1 MKTISQRS
9 EFVTS
14 DYRHKLIQALD
25 FRNRFAERPFLCN
38 ELILPDQIV
47 VSREHAC
54 VFFKLCYEN
63 TLRRNSIYRGWMLKK
78 NYPPDRP

>member
-14 DYRHKLIQALD
+14 DYRHKLIEALD

-47 VSREHAC
+47 VS
-54 VFFKLCYEN
+54 K
-63 TLRRNSIYRGWMLKK
+63 
-78 NYPPDRP
+78 

>member
-54 VFFKLCYEN
+54 VFFKL
-63 TLRRNSIYRGWMLKK
+63 RILKYVMNIHK
-78 NYPPDRP
+78 EETVFTVAGC

>member
-54 VFFKLCYEN
+54 VFFKL
-63 TLRRNSIYRGWMLKK
+63 RILKYVMNIQYLQRLDAK
-78 NYPPDRP
+78 KKLPTR